1 MPGVRMQLTVV
12 PIALG
17 FVSAFLIRGKKDIL
31 IDAGT
36 AGAGG
41 RLLAALKRL
50 GVDPGRLA
58 LLVITH
64 GHGDHYGGARELL
77 ADLSCQIAVHEGDA
91 DALRGG
97 RSPHG
102 SPVGFGMRL
111 LMRAGS
117 RMVSASL
124 PRIEPGLVLSGT
136 LDLRPYGIEG
146 TVEHTPGHTPG
157 SVSVFLANG
166 EVVVGDLL
174 RGSMLSSGSPRW
186 PFVAQDLAE
195 AKRSVG
201 RVLDRLPS
209 RIWTSHGGPLAPDAV
224 REFISKDRIAR

>member
-1 MPGVRMQLTVV
+1 MQLTVV
-12 PIALG
+12 PISLG
-17 FVSAFLIRGKKDIL
+17 FVSAFLVRGKKDIL
-31 IDAGT
+31 VDAGT

-41 RLLAALKRL
+41 RLLTALNRL

-77 ADLSCQIAVHEGDA
+77 ADLTCPIAVHATDDE
-91 DALRGG
+91 ALRGG
-97 RSPHG
+97 KSPHG
-102 SPVGFGMRL
+102 TPVGLGMHL

-146 TVEHTPGHTPG
+146 TVEHTPGHTQG
-157 SVSVFLANG
+157 SASVFLANG
-166 EVVVGDLL
+166 EVIVGDLL
-174 RGSMLSSGSPRW
+174 RGSMLSSRSPRW

-195 AKRSVG
+195 TKRSIG
-201 RVLDRLPS
+201 RVLDRQPS
-209 RIWTSHGGPLAPDAV
+209 RIWTSHGGPLVPDAV
-224 REFISKDRIAR
+224 RDFLRKARIAG